1 MKAAGDVTKQTIW
14 PTIKKKADNR
24 KRLEDDQD
32 NDVSQK
38 KKKKKIEAGIVS
50 KDLKEKMVKSSK
62 QKGKLCIEM

>member
-38 KKKKKIEAGIVS
+38 KKKIEAGVVS

>member
-38 KKKKKIEAGIVS
+38 KKKIEAGIVS

>member
-38 KKKKKIEAGIVS
+38 KKK
-50 KDLKEKMVKSSK
+50 LKQV
-62 QKGKLCIEM
+62 LCLKT